1 MGRSTA
7 KAFVKQITDDAS
19 AFFALIAAERG
30 LGQPV
35 FSLIK
40 RWVN

>member
-19 AFFALIAAERG
+19 AIFALITAERVS
-30 LGQPV
+30 GQLV
-35 FSLIK
+35 ISLIK